1 MSSWVICVTK
11 SRSRPLG
18 FPHPRA
24 DAAATEHGA
33 ANRSPPMAETVV
45 WACRATDTLSRR
57 SSESTRARPPPNDSV
72 EEKRQR
78 RWTVSHCQLEEATGA
93 LQKVELRTQ

>member
-1 MSSWVICVTK
+1 MSSSVIKRDQKVDRT
-11 SRSRPLG
+11 PP

-45 WACRATDTLSRR
+45 WATLSCDGCAQPKVGRVDA
-57 SSESTRARPPPNDSV
+57 RARRPPPNDGV
-72 EEKRQR
+72 EEK
-78 RWTVSHCQLEEATGA
+78 
-93 LQKVELRTQ
+93 